1 MNKAPAY
8 QMYASDWLKSRN
20 VRFFTDYQR
29 GWYIQ
34 LLNEAWAGEP
44 QCMLPNN
51 EKRLQL
57 LAGVSN
63 EARNL
68 PDFNDR
74 WADVQRM
81 FIESGNYV
89 YNERQMDELSKQI
102 LKRQIAT
109 KAGNKSA
116 LIRDKKRKA
125 LKRIKQQQL
134 TEGNGRS
141 TDVNTNGNGKAT
153 LHTSTSTS
161 TSTSDFITNTPCS
174 EPSKTTPNDIKLED
188 IFCKIPLI
196 KKDGEFIVTKQI
208 IAEYKETFPA
218 VNVEQAM
225 RECRQWS
232 VDKPSRRKTKGGIR
246 KHITGWMSKRQN
258 GYHGSSLQINTGAEN
273 EPRRSLLA

>member
-51 EKRLQL
+51 IDKLQM

-63 EARNL
+63 ETRNL
-68 PDFNDR
+68 PDFNER
-74 WADVQRM
+74 WTDVQRM
-81 FIESGNYV
+81 FIEAENYV

-102 LKRQIAT
+102 LKRKIAQ

-116 LIRDKKRKA
+116 LIRERKRKA

-161 TSTSDFITNTPCS
+161 TSTSDLVTLNTCS
-174 EPSKTTPNDIKLED
+174 EPYKTTPNEIRVED

-196 KKDGEFIVTKQI
+196 KKDGEFVVTKQTI
-208 IAEYKETFPA
+208 DEYKETFPA
-218 VNVEQAM
+218 VDVEQAM
-225 RECRQWS
+225 RECRQWN
-232 VDKPSRRKTKGGIR
+232 VDNPIKRKTRGGVR
-246 KHITGWMSKRQN
+246 KHITTWLAKRQN
-258 GYHGSSLQINTGAEN
+258 GYNGNNLPEGMPIFK
-273 EPRRSLLA
+273 